1 MEKEGQRYVET
12 LAYVCTF
19 IARLVCVLRNAF
31 MFFFEH
37 TQLCSM
43 VSRESCFLL
52 IDRSSPGRGKRERK
66 RESKPAINGCLI
78 T

>member
-43 VSRESCFLL
+43 VSRESWLLL
-52 IDRSSPGRGKRERK
+52 IDRSSPGRGKREKK
-66 RESKPAINGCLI
+66 RE
-78 T
+78 